1 MFLKLFQVLNLKP
14 PLCVCVV
21 HTLVSGNFIK
31 IKNHNQS
38 MLLLVKVK
46 GGDTS
51 VWYTRGTWEPLD
63 LYSTKSF
70 PSTHVTLVI

>member
-14 PLCVCVV
+14 PLCD
-21 HTLVSGNFIK
+21 T
-31 IKNHNQS
+31 S

>member
-1 MFLKLFQVLNLKP
+1 
-14 PLCVCVV
+14 
-21 HTLVSGNFIK
+21 
-31 IKNHNQS
+31 

-51 VWYTRGTWEPLD
+51 VYTRGTWEPLD

>member
-1 MFLKLFQVLNLKP
+1 MCIIHMYF
-14 PLCVCVV
+14 
-21 HTLVSGNFIK
+21 NF
-31 IKNHNQS
+31 KNFFCKYITKNNNQS
-38 MLLLVKVK
+38 KLLLVKVK

>member
-1 MFLKLFQVLNLKP
+1 MYLYFNFFCNLK
-14 PLCVCVV
+14 
-21 HTLVSGNFIK
+21 N
-31 IKNHNQS
+31 NNQS
-38 MLLLVKVK
+38 KLLLVKVK

>member
-1 MFLKLFQVLNLKP
+1 
-14 PLCVCVV
+14 
-21 HTLVSGNFIK
+21 
-31 IKNHNQS
+31 

-51 VWYTRGTWEPLD
+51 VYTRGTWEPLD
-63 LYSTKSF
+63 LNRTKSF